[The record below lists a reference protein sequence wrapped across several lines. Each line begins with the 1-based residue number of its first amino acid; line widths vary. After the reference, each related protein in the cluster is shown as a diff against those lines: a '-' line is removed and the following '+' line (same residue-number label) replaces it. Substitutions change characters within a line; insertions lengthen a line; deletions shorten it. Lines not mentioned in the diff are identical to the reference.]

1 MPSTGLRGRRI
12 LVIEDEYML
21 ADDLRRAFEEQ
32 GSTVVGPVGNVGD
45 ALRKI
50 AIETEIDAAVLD
62 LNLGGELAFSVADA
76 LVARGVP
83 LVITTGYSERDIPE
97 RLAEIKRCEKPVDPD
112 NIVKAL
118 AGTLV

>member
-32 GSTVVGPVGNVGD
+32 GSTVLGPVGNVGD
-45 ALRKI
+45 ALRAV
-50 AIETEIDAAVLD
+50 AIDAEIDAAVLD

-118 AGTLV
+118 ARTLD